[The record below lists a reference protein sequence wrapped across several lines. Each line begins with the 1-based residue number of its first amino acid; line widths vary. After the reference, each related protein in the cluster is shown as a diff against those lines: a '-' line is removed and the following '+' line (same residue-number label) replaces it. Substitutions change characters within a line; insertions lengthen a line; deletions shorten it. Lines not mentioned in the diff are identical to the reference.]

1 MRQPGSSWKNSS
13 DGTERGCG
21 ERPGPSVPCPASAFI
36 PGAWICCQRSFG
48 ILHTEHHMQ
57 QNAVCSGVTQAAS
70 AAQSYGVLGAQHAA
84 PHQEGAGV
92 LPAGTWVK

>member
-1 MRQPGSSWKNSS
+1 
-13 DGTERGCG
+13 
-21 ERPGPSVPCPASAFI
+21 
-36 PGAWICCQRSFG
+36 
-48 ILHTEHHMQ
+48 MQ

-84 PHQEGAGV
+84 PQQEGAGV